1 MYIYAYH
8 NNGNEV
14 IYVGSTKHVVNRFQI
29 HQKEDPWMQEVG
41 TITIWGPY
49 NAPDEGA
56 LCERALVS
64 ALRPRYNTNLTAYE
78 IDAPI
83 LHQDGM
89 HFSGLSDM
97 KHYFKHL
104 PDENNRYTF
113 YLRNEVIE
121 ALRLLSFYNN
131 ENISELAGTLL
142 FQGIQEQAVAIG
154 HSNIFEEA
162 RTRLLK
168 K

>member
-29 HQKEDPWMQEVG
+29 HQKKDPWMQEVG

-64 ALRPRYNTNLTAYE
+64 ALRPRYNTNLTTYDV
-78 IDAPI
+78 DAPI
-83 LHQDGM
+83 LHQEGI
-89 HFSGLSDM
+89 HFSCLSDM

-104 PDENNRYTF
+104 PDESNRYTF

-121 ALRLLSFYNN
+121 ALRLLSFYDN
-131 ENISELAGTLL
+131 ENISDLADTLL
-142 FQGIQEQAVAIG
+142 YQGIEERAAAIG
-154 HSNIFEEA
+154 HPNIFEEA
-162 RTRLLK
+162 RTRLSK
-168 K
+168 I